1 MFMNKSSKLVCGIGT
16 KGLTYSTTDNSDNM
30 ECSRIYQ
37 LWLNMLKRCTAKF
50 QTEYPTYVGTTCSE
64 NFKSYTFFTE
74 WCYVQA
80 GFTTESVGGC
90 WQLDKDTLIKGNK
103 LYGEDTCVFVPRRV
117 NMLLVKRDAKRGKY
131 PIGVHL
137 DKPTG
142 RFVAQHSGG
151 KGKTKYLGS
160 FSTPQEAFQAYKT
173 FKEALIK
180 EVANEYKYQLD
191 PRVYEALMNYEVNE
205 ND

>member
-117 NMLLVKRDAKRGKY
+117 NMLLVKRDAKRGKHKKFKPKVFTEY
-131 PIGVHL
+131 GVIMAASVLRSKNATRMNIAIIRSFIALRQYAIEHKEL
-137 DKPTG
+137 HKLILEME
-142 RFVAQHSGG
+142 
-151 KGKTKYLGS
+151 KKYD
-160 FSTPQEAFQAYKT
+160 
-173 FKEALIK
+173 FKFNSIEQVI
-180 EVANEYKYQLD
+180 
-191 PRVYEALMNYEVNE
+191 NYL
-205 ND
+205 

>member
-1 MFMNKSSKLVCGIGT
+1 MRKSNKLVCGIGT

-37 LWLNMLKRCTAKF
+37 LWLNMLKRCTAKL

-64 NFKSYTFFTE
+64 NFKSYTFFYE
-74 WCYVQA
+74 WCQEQV
-80 GFTTESVGGC
+80 GFGLVDEGGNC
-90 WQLDKDTLIKGNK
+90 WQLDKDILVKCNK
-103 LYGEDTCVFVPRRV
+103 IYSEDTCVFVPRRV

-151 KGKTKYLGS
+151 KGKQKNLGY
-160 FSTPQEAFQAYKT
+160 FNTPQEAFLAYKT

-180 EVANEYKYQLD
+180 EVANEYKEQLD
-191 PRVYEALMNYEVNE
+191 SRVYEALMNYEVNE